1 MQIVL
6 KFLFYNNDVLSYSKP
21 VLYKRIKN
29 TKSMN
34 KNTAKNPWT
43 WVPTL
48 YFTQGLPYVIIVIV
62 SVIMYKE
69 LGIPNDKIGLYTSW
83 LYLPWVIKPF
93 WSPFVELK
101 STKKTWIFAM
111 QLLVAI
117 LFIIIGFTLKMN
129 NFFVLSLSFFTM
141 AAFASATNDIAS
153 DGLYMIA
160 LPEKQQSF
168 FMGIR
173 STFYRL
179 AMVTGQG
186 LIVVL
191 AGYFEQKFSD
201 NNKAWSL
208 TIIIVG
214 FFMAIMAIINFF
226 NSPKIEKI
234 EVVHNNENRNFFEV
248 FSSFFKKKHIG
259 TAIAFIL
266 LFRLGE
272 SQILKLVAPFLLD
285 KKISGGLQLSTI
297 QVGTIYGTFGV
308 VALTLGGILGGIV
321 ISRDG
326 LRKWILPMALSMNV
340 PNIFFLLLSI
350 FKPVSLFL
358 IGGVVVIE
366 QFGYGFGIAA
376 FFMFLIHV
384 ANGISKTSHY
394 AIATGFMG
402 LGMMLPGMV
411 SGFIQQYLGYPKFF
425 VWCLLAGIPALFLI
439 KKLDFPTDFG
449 KKEITNSNE

>member
-1 MQIVL
+1 MT
-6 KFLFYNNDVLSYSKP
+6 
-21 VLYKRIKN
+21 KN
-29 TKSMN
+29 SI
-34 KNTAKNPWT
+34 KNPWT
-43 WVPTL
+43 WIPAL

-69 LGIPNDKIGLYTSW
+69 LGIANDKIGLYTSW

-101 STKKTWIFAM
+101 STKKNWIFAM
-111 QLLVAI
+111 QLLVSI
-117 LFIIIGFTLKMN
+117 LFVLAGFTLKMN
-129 NFFVLSLSFFTM
+129 NFFILSLSFFTM

-153 DGLYMIA
+153 DGLYMTA
-160 LPEKQQSF
+160 LPEKQQAF

-191 AGYFEQKFSD
+191 AGYLEKRFTD
-201 NNKAWSL
+201 NSKAWSL
-208 TIIIVG
+208 TLIIVG
-214 FFMAIMAIINFF
+214 LFMILMTVVNYLSSPKVEKTEQILPTIKDNFF
-226 NSPKIEKI
+226 D
-234 EVVHNNENRNFFEV
+234 V
-248 FSSFFKKKHIG
+248 FVSFFQKKNVGI
-259 TAIAFIL
+259 AILFIL

-285 KKISGGLQLSTI
+285 KKTAGGLELTTI

-308 VALTLGGILGGIV
+308 IALTFGGILGGV
-321 ISRDG
+321 LISKNG
-326 LRKWILPMALSMNV
+326 LRKWMLPMALAMNA
-340 PNIFFLLLSI
+340 PNVFFLLLSVL
-350 FKPVSLFL
+350 KPTSILL

-366 QFGYGFGIAA
+366 QFGYGFGVAA

-384 ANGISKTSHY
+384 ANGISKTAHY

-402 LGMMLPGMV
+402 LGMMLPGML

-425 VWCLLAGIPALFLI
+425 VWCILAGIPALFLI
-439 KKLDFPTDFG
+439 KKLDFKADFG
-449 KKEITNSNE
+449 KKENTNE

>member
-1 MQIVL
+1 MT
-6 KFLFYNNDVLSYSKP
+6 KNSSKNAWSWIP
-21 VLYKRIKN
+21 
-29 TKSMN
+29 
-34 KNTAKNPWT
+34 A
-43 WVPTL
+43 L

-111 QLLVAI
+111 QLLVS
-117 LFIIIGFTLKMN
+117 LFFVLVGFTLKMN
-129 NFFVLSLSFFTM
+129 NFFILSLALFTM

-153 DGLYMIA
+153 DGLYMTA
-160 LPEKQQSF
+160 LPEKQQAF

-179 AMVTGQG
+179 AMITGQG
-186 LIVVL
+186 FIVVL
-191 AGYFEQKFSD
+191 AGYFEEQFTD

-208 TIIIVG
+208 TLIIVG
-214 FFMAIMAIINFF
+214 LFMIIMTIVNYLASPKVEKIASVESKEKGNFF
-226 NSPKIEKI
+226 D
-234 EVVHNNENRNFFEV
+234 V
-248 FSSFFKKKHIG
+248 FISFFQKKNIG
-259 TAIAFIL
+259 IAVAFIL

-285 KKISGGLQLSTI
+285 KKVVGGLELSTI
-297 QVGTIYGTFGV
+297 QVGTIYGTSGV
-308 VALTLGGILGGIV
+308 IALTLGGILGGIL
-321 ISRDG
+321 ISKDG
-326 LRKWILPMALSMNV
+326 LRKWIFPMALAMNT
-340 PNIFFLLLSI
+340 PNAFFLLLSV
-350 FKPVSLFL
+350 FKPTSLFL

-366 QFGYGFGIAA
+366 QFGYGFGVAA

-384 ANGISKTSHY
+384 ANGISKTAHY

-439 KKLDFPTDFG
+439 RKLDFPSDFG
-449 KKEITNSNE
+449 KKENSITNE

>member
-1 MQIVL
+1 MT
-6 KFLFYNNDVLSYSKP
+6 
-21 VLYKRIKN
+21 KN
-29 TKSMN
+29 SI
-34 KNTAKNPWT
+34 KNPWT
-43 WVPTL
+43 WIPSL
-48 YFTQGLPYVIIVIV
+48 YFTQGLPYVIIVVV

-69 LGIPNDKIGLYTSW
+69 LNIPNDKIGLYTSW
-83 LYLPWVIKPF
+83 LYLPWVLKPL

-101 STKKTWIFAM
+101 STKKNWIFGM
-111 QLLVAI
+111 QFLVS
-117 LFIIIGFTLKMN
+117 LFFIAAGFSLKTN
-129 NFFVLSLSFFTM
+129 NFFVLSLALFTM

-153 DGLYMIA
+153 DGLYMTA
-160 LPEKQQSF
+160 LPEKKQAF

-191 AGYFEQKFSD
+191 AGYFEQKFLD

-208 TIIIVG
+208 TLIIVG
-214 FFMAIMAIINFF
+214 LFMAVMTVVNYFVSPAIEEVEVELKISAE
-226 NSPKIEKI
+226 NST
-234 EVVHNNENRNFFEV
+234 FLEV
-248 FSSFFKKKHIG
+248 FKSFFAKKNIAV
-259 TAIAFIL
+259 AIAFIL

-285 KKISGGLQLSTI
+285 KKTAGGLELTTI
-297 QVGTIYGTFGV
+297 EVGTVYGTFGV
-308 VALTLGGILGGIV
+308 IALTLGGILGGIL

-326 LRKWILPMALSMNV
+326 LRKWMLPMALAMNT
-340 PNIFFLLLSI
+340 PNAFFLLLSV
-350 FKPVSLFL
+350 FKPTSIFL

-366 QFGYGFGIAA
+366 QFGYGFGVAA

-384 ANGISKTSHY
+384 ANGISKTAHY

-402 LGMMLPGMV
+402 LGMMLPGML

-425 VWCLLAGIPALFLI
+425 IWCLLAGIPALFLI
-439 KKLDFPTDFG
+439 RKLDFPADFG
-449 KKEITNSNE
+449 KKDTITTNE

>member
-1 MQIVL
+1 M
-6 KFLFYNNDVLSYSKP
+6 
-21 VLYKRIKN
+21 
-29 TKSMN
+29 TN
-34 KNTAKNPWT
+34 KTSKNPWF
-43 WVPTL
+43 WIPAL

-101 STKKTWIFAM
+101 STKKNWIFVM
-111 QLLVAI
+111 QLLVSLI
-117 LFIIIGFTLKMN
+117 FVTVGFCLKTN
-129 NFFVLSLSFFTM
+129 NFFILSLALFTT

-153 DGLYMIA
+153 DGLYMTA
-160 LPEKQQSF
+160 LPEKQQAF

-191 AGYFEQKFSD
+191 AGYFEEKYTD

-208 TIIIVG
+208 TLIIVG
-214 FFMAIMAIINFF
+214 VFMTVMTIINYFT
-226 NSPKIEKI
+226 SPKIEK
-234 EVVHNNENRNFFEV
+234 VVVTKNEEKG
-248 FSSFFKKKHIG
+248 SFFDVFISFFQKQNIG
-259 TAIAFIL
+259 IAIAFIL

-285 KKISGGLQLSTI
+285 KKVAGGLELSTM

-308 VALTLGGILGGIV
+308 IALTFGGIFGGIL
-321 ISRDG
+321 ISKDG
-326 LRKWILPMALSMNV
+326 LRKWMLPMALAMNM
-340 PNIFFLLLSI
+340 PNLFFLLLSI
-350 FKPVSLFL
+350 FKPTSLIL

-366 QFGYGFGIAA
+366 QFGYGFGVAA

-384 ANGISKTSHY
+384 ANGISKTAHY

-402 LGMMLPGMV
+402 LGMMLPGML
-411 SGFIQQYLGYPKFF
+411 SGFIQHYLGYPNFF
-425 VWCLLAGIPALFLI
+425 IWCLIAGVPALFLI
-439 KKLDFPTDFG
+439 KKLDFPSDFG
-449 KKEITNSNE
+449 KKENSTANE